1 MRVLYFAYGSNML
14 SERLRSRIT
23 SLNIVSRASLKDRK
37 MVFNKRSK
45 DGSGK
50 ANLVESPRSMTWGV
64 LYEINA
70 QDLDKLDKIESGY
83 ERVAVRVR
91 KPDGNEVE
99 AVTYVSEDLTNDSRP
114 YRWYKKL
121 LLSGAREHNLPQDYI
136 AYLEGFPVKPDNDSE
151 MAGYR

>member
-23 SLNIVSRASLKDRK
+23 SLNIIGRASLKDRK

-50 ANLVESPRSMTWGV
+50 ANLLESSGSVTLGV

-70 QDLDKLDKIESGY
+70 QELDTLDKIEGGY
-83 ERVAVRVR
+83 ERVAIRVR

-99 AVTYVSEDLTNDSRP
+99 AMTYVSEDLTNDARP
-114 YRWYKKL
+114 YRCYKKL
-121 LLSGAREHNLPQDYI
+121 LLSGAHEHNLPQDYV
-136 AYLEGFPVKPDNDSE
+136 AYIEGFSVKPDNDPE
-151 MAGYR
+151 RAG